1 MKDSANK
8 VVQLRTP
15 RPPEAPLTD
24 HLAPVFAQF
33 PLEVADAQGVYLHTT
48 DGRKVL
54 DLYGGHAVAAL
65 GYNHPRW
72 VEVLTTQA
80 RKLCFQSNAVP
91 LDVRRRAAA
100 RLAKFCGLGLDTIF
114 FVNSGAEAN
123 ENALKLAF
131 KATGGS
137 EAVAVE
143 GGFHGRTAG
152 AGAITW
158 GAEKKWYGFPAKP
171 FEVKFIKP
179 TEIDRLATVINDRTA
194 AVIVEPV
201 QGVAGAVDLPKEF
214 LQALRTRCSENG
226 SILIFDEVQC
236 GVGRTGYPFAANMYG
251 ITPDIITTA
260 KALGAGFPVSA
271 VLIADHVAA
280 YLKVDSLGTTFGAGP
295 MACAVVEA
303 VIDIIESENLL
314 ENVRARSAEI
324 REKCSVGP
332 VIGTQGAGLL
342 LGLRTSRPAREVQA
356 ELLKLDILTGTS
368 GDPNVVRILAP
379 FTLGSEHVEQ
389 LAEALKRIGK

>member
-1 MKDSANK
+1 MSN
-8 VVQLRTP
+8 VVQLRDP
-15 RPPEAPLTD
+15 RQPAAPLRD
-24 HLAPVFAQF
+24 YLAPVFAQF
-33 PLEVADAQGVYLHTT
+33 PLEVVDAQGVYLHTP

-72 VEVLTTQA
+72 VEALTNQA
-80 RKLCFQSNAVP
+80 RQLCFQSNAVP
-91 LDVRRRAAA
+91 LDVRRRAAEK
-100 RLAKFCGLGLDTIF
+100 LAKFCGLGLDTIF

-131 KATGGS
+131 KMTGGT
-137 EAVAVE
+137 EVIAVE
-143 GGFHGRTAG
+143 GSFHGRTAA

-158 GAEKKWYGFPAKP
+158 GAEKKWYGFPNKP
-171 FEVKFIKP
+171 FDVKFIKP
-179 TEIDRLATVINDRTA
+179 SDADKLATLINDKTA

-201 QGVAGAVDLPKEF
+201 QGVAGALDLPQEF

-271 VLIADHVAA
+271 VLVADHVAE
-280 YLKVDSLGTTFGAGP
+280 YMKIDSLGTTFGAGP

-303 VIDIIESENLL
+303 VIDVIESEKLL
-314 ENVRARSAEI
+314 DNVRARSAEI
-324 REKCSVGP
+324 REKCVVGP
-332 VIGTQGAGLL
+332 VVGTQGAGLL
-342 LGLRTSRPAREVQA
+342 LGLRTSRPAKDVQA

-379 FTLGSEHVEQ
+379 FVLGSEHVEQ